1 MGILIV
7 TYALF
12 NDVMSNHLQRLG
24 KISNDMESCTASVT
38 AEFLI
43 LYKFKH
49 CLLNGRA
56 KEIYYHVRN

>member
-7 TYALF
+7 TYALL

-24 KISNDMESCTASVT
+24 KVSNDMESCTASVT

-56 KEIYYHVRN
+56 K